1 MIFNDNSA
9 CFPKM
14 DLKDFIVLI
23 SFISMYLLDNIEA
36 LVPNCELYF
45 KFLLPYSSAISLT
58 PNI

>member
-1 MIFNDNSA
+1 
-9 CFPKM
+9 M